1 MALSRSLL
9 AGHVLQSP
17 ASRPRKRGQQRHL
30 LRARDSARWRQPAQR
45 SPPPAGLAGLALPA
59 RPTRVP
65 HSSLW
70 ARRRKE
76 RLGPRGLREDTRGE
90 GSPGAV
96 APAHRSIPRTHPG
109 RRRPRGP
116 GPGRWVGAQPGSF
129 CLGQPGKVSWTPQ
142 TLRHPTPG
150 VHRKELWRLRRVQ
163 DILGSGV
170 EKGREG
176 REATQLTSTAEP
188 RGPARPRHCPLP
200 RPASPPQLPAPLRP
214 GGLLQPSALQGTTPR
229 PLRAGPLGAFS
240 LETVPRQQRG
250 IRESVPPP
258 PGS

>member
-45 SPPPAGLAGLALPA
+45 SPPPAGLLGLALPA

-70 ARRRKE
+70 ARGRKE

-90 GSPGAV
+90 GRPGAV
-96 APAHRSIPRTHPG
+96 APARRSIPRTHPG

-129 CLGQPGKVSWTPQ
+129 CPGQPGKVSWTPQ
-142 TLRHPTPG
+142 TLRQPTPG
-150 VHRKELWRLRRVQ
+150 VHRKELWRLRRVK
-163 DILGSGV
+163 ISWGV
-170 EKGREG
+170 ESR
-176 REATQLTSTAEP
+176 RAARAE
-188 RGPARPRHCPLP
+188 RPR
-200 RPASPPQLPAPLRP
+200 S
-214 GGLLQPSALQGTTPR
+214 
-229 PLRAGPLGAFS
+229 
-240 LETVPRQQRG
+240 
-250 IRESVPPP
+250 
-258 PGS
+258 

>member
-1 MALSRSLL
+1 MRAGDNRRSALRRP
-9 AGHVLQSP
+9 P
-17 ASRPRKRGQQRHL
+17 ASRGSLCPPDPL
-30 LRARDSARWRQPAQR
+30 ASPTPA
-45 SPPPAGLAGLALPA
+45 SGP
-59 RPTRVP
+59 
-65 HSSLW
+65 
-70 ARRRKE
+70 RRRKE

-129 CLGQPGKVSWTPQ
+129 CPGQPGKVSWTPQ
-142 TLRHPTPG
+142 TLRRPTPG
-150 VHRKELWRLRRVQ
+150 VHRKELWRLKRVQ

-176 REATQLTSTAEP
+176 REATQLTSPAEP

-200 RPASPPQLPAPLRP
+200 RPASPPQLPAPLHT
-214 GGLLQPSALQGTTPR
+214 GGLLEPSALRGTTPR

-240 LETVPRQQRG
+240 LETVPRPQRG
-250 IRESVPPP
+250 FRESVPP
-258 PGS
+258 GSQRKN